1 MSSQYDVRITTGFV
15 SAQGRNPARRLDYDP
30 QHSDQKNPS
39 LLGDSTHIPSGEL
52 HSSERSPNNHRHIE
66 VIKMT
71 AYRSNASR
79 KKKLSLELVRIISSL
94 KKENIQLK
102 KTLAEVSHHHAEHN
116 KLVEKLLALET
127 LWLESRQQL
136 PPKGEQTTLF
146 TEDSPSLSND
156 EVVSHLQH
164 KLNDASVVKITLLAL
179 VIRVAKHDRA
189 LEKNKQWLEYDQQ
202 REAYVR
208 AILDKMLWLEK
219 HLNETNQA
227 HSKQH
232 NEEHSDVEP
241 QREIKELFE
250 SLLKQTD
257 VWLDML
263 KNQVEVT
270 HQELIIAEKRAREG
284 ELEALIHQLKS
295 ETISKGS
302 PQEGCHNSEEEEQ
315 QLREET
321 QELQARLKEEK
332 RRSTNFELQA
342 SLYQRYM
349 LNYHHADQ
357 EKIADLERQRDQ
369 EDLGSCEEAMPPSS
383 SPRDSLA
390 SSSHTSVLNE
400 SVLECPTCQNE
411 YPASEYRELLK
422 HLEICLE

>member
-1 MSSQYDVRITTGFV
+1 
-15 SAQGRNPARRLDYDP
+15 
-30 QHSDQKNPS
+30 
-39 LLGDSTHIPSGEL
+39 
-52 HSSERSPNNHRHIE
+52 
-66 VIKMT
+66 MT
-71 AYRSNASR
+71 AYKNNASL
-79 KKKLSLELVRIISSL
+79 KKKLSLELVRIISIL

-102 KTLAEVSHHHAEHN
+102 KILAEVSHHHAEHN

-127 LWLESRQQL
+127 LRLESRQQQQL
-136 PPKGEQTTLF
+136 PPKNEKTTLSS
-146 TEDSPSLSND
+146 EDSPSFSSD
-156 EVVSHLQH
+156 EAVSHLQH
-164 KLNDASVVKITLLAL
+164 KLNDA
-179 VIRVAKHDRA
+179 
-189 LEKNKQWLEYDQQ
+189 LEKNKQWLDYDQQ

-232 NEEHSDVEP
+232 NEEHSDEP
-241 QREIKELFE
+241 QRQLKELFE
-250 SLLKQTD
+250 SLLKQAD

-263 KNQVEVT
+263 KKQVEVT
-270 HQELIIAEKRAREG
+270 HQELIIAEKRFRAREE
-284 ELEALIHQLKS
+284 ELEALVYQMKS

-302 PQEGCHNSEEEEQ
+302 PQEECLNSEEEEQ
-315 QLREET
+315 QLREKT

-357 EKIADLERQRDQ
+357 EKITDLERQIKISSQDLEDAKRDNSYLKKQMLRILKKLHREDGLSPDQPKRDQ
-369 EDLGSCEEAMPPSS
+369 QDLHSCEEAMPPSS
-383 SPRDSLA
+383 SPRDSLT
-390 SSSHTSVLNE
+390 SSTHTSVLNE
-400 SVLECPTCQNE
+400 SILECPSCQNE

-422 HLEICLE
+422 HLETCLE

>member
-1 MSSQYDVRITTGFV
+1 MTWSDSYMSLSICT
-15 SAQGRNPARRLDYDP
+15 S
-30 QHSDQKNPS
+30 
-39 LLGDSTHIPSGEL
+39 
-52 HSSERSPNNHRHIE
+52 HSSPRPA
-66 VIKMT
+66 V
-71 AYRSNASR
+71 
-79 KKKLSLELVRIISSL
+79 SLCSSYSF
-94 KKENIQLK
+94 IQSFK
-102 KTLAEVSHHHAEHN
+102 
-116 KLVEKLLALET
+116 
-127 LWLESRQQL
+127 
-136 PPKGEQTTLF
+136 
-146 TEDSPSLSND
+146 
-156 EVVSHLQH
+156 
-164 KLNDASVVKITLLAL
+164 
-179 VIRVAKHDRA
+179 A

-232 NEEHSDVEP
+232 NEEHSDAEP
-241 QREIKELFE
+241 QREIKELFVNQ
-250 SLLKQTD
+250 LKQAD

-263 KNQVEVT
+263 KKQVEVT
-270 HQELIIAEKRAREG
+270 HQELIIAEKRFRAREG

-315 QLREET
+315 QQREET
-321 QELQARLKEEK
+321 QELKARLKEEK

-357 EKIADLERQRDQ
+357 EKITDLERQRDQ
-369 EDLGSCEEAMPPSS
+369 QDLGSCEEAMPPSS

-390 SSSHTSVLNE
+390 SSSHTSVLND
-400 SVLECPTCQNE
+400 SILECPTCQNE

>member
-1 MSSQYDVRITTGFV
+1 MRAHF
-15 SAQGRNPARRLDYDP
+15 
-30 QHSDQKNPS
+30 
-39 LLGDSTHIPSGEL
+39 DSNK
-52 HSSERSPNNHRHIE
+52 RFQ

-71 AYRSNASR
+71 DYRSNASL
-79 KKKLSLELVRIISSL
+79 KKNLGLELVRIISSL
-94 KKENIQLK
+94 KKENILLK

-116 KLVEKLLALET
+116 KLVKKLLALET
-127 LWLESRQQL
+127 LLLESRQQL
-136 PPKGEQTTLF
+136 PPKGEKTTLSS
-146 TEDSPSLSND
+146 EDSPSFSND
-156 EVVSHLQH
+156 EAVSHLQH
-164 KLNDASVVKITLLAL
+164 KLND
-179 VIRVAKHDRA
+179 A

-232 NEEHSDVEP
+232 NEEHSDAEP
-241 QREIKELFE
+241 QREIKELFVNQ
-250 SLLKQTD
+250 LKQAD

-263 KNQVEVT
+263 KKQVEVT
-270 HQELIIAEKRAREG
+270 HQELIIAEKRFRAREG

-315 QLREET
+315 QQREET
-321 QELQARLKEEK
+321 QELKARLKEEK

-357 EKIADLERQRDQ
+357 EKITDLERQLKISSQDLEDAKRDSSYLKKQMLRILKKLHRAEGPSPDQSKRDQ
-369 EDLGSCEEAMPPSS
+369 QDLGSCEEAMPPSS

-390 SSSHTSVLNE
+390 SSSHTSVLND
-400 SVLECPTCQNE
+400 SILECPTCQNE

>member
-1 MSSQYDVRITTGFV
+1 
-15 SAQGRNPARRLDYDP
+15 
-30 QHSDQKNPS
+30 
-39 LLGDSTHIPSGEL
+39 
-52 HSSERSPNNHRHIE
+52 
-66 VIKMT
+66 MT
-71 AYRSNASR
+71 AYKSNASL
-79 KKKLSLELVRIISSL
+79 KKKLSFELVRIISSL

-116 KLVEKLLALET
+116 KLVEKLLTLET
-127 LWLESRQQL
+127 LQLESRQQL
-136 PPKGEQTTLF
+136 PAKDEKTTS
-146 TEDSPSLSND
+146 TSEDSPSFSND
-156 EVVSHLQH
+156 EAVSHLQH
-164 KLNDASVVKITLLAL
+164 MLNDASVVKITLLAL
-179 VIRVAKHDRA
+179 VFHVTKYDWA

-227 HSKQH
+227 HSMQH
-232 NEEHSDVEP
+232 NEEHSYAEAKRQVK
-241 QREIKELFE
+241 EIYE
-250 SLLKQTD
+250 SLVKEADL
-257 VWLDML
+257 WLDML
-263 KNQVEVT
+263 KKQVEVT
-270 HQELIIAEKRAREG
+270 HQELIIAEKRFRAREE
-284 ELEALIHQLKS
+284 ELEALTHHLKS
-295 ETISKGS
+295 EIISKGS
-302 PQEGCHNSEEEEQ
+302 PKEECHNSEEEEQ

-349 LNYHHADQ
+349 LNHHHADQ
-357 EKIADLERQRDQ
+357 EKISELERQIKISSQDLEDAKRDSSYLKKQMIRILKKLPRAEGLSPDQAKRDQ
-369 EDLGSCEEAMPPSS
+369 QDPDSCEEAMPPSS
-383 SPRDSLA
+383 SPGDNPV